1 MRNLKR
7 VLSLA
12 LASVMLLGMMVIG
25 AGAADKTAADLTDM
39 DKVTNKEAVSLMVD
53 LGIIVGKP
61 DGSYAPT
68 EGVDRATMAKLITYV
83 LMGDVDAAIFEG
95 TKTDLTDI
103 DTNWAEGYIKYCYSN
118 GIITGDGLGHFFPT
132 QGVTVVQ
139 AAKMLLV
146 ALGYEAEDRGYQN
159 DSSWSVNIMK
169 DAQTS
174 GLMTGINAKATDT
187 LTRDGAAQMIF
198 NALFANTVE
207 PKYAYDMGVQYVTEY
222 TKGNTLGYITYN
234 LVKLTATVDGIV
246 NGKADIS
253 ATTPTGYQN
262 LVDEKLP
269 ATPDMVGTQVVV
281 YGKGTIDNTGAVTAV
296 TKLYSTSL
304 SAGTT
309 NVLGT
314 STNGTSIA
322 DLSNPNKKAFIAEL
336 DTGVK
341 YILNG
346 VTVGSISSGDVVK
359 GSVVEF
365 ISTDDDNKAEIV
377 KVTKKTPA
385 KLTADPTITTKNGK
399 TTVTIA
405 EIGIANKDAANV
417 VGYEGLAKGDAV
429 LYTTVGGVTYI
440 EKAEKITGAVS
451 GNNSTKGALIDGTY
465 YLASGLG
472 GTYTN
477 SSINDTATYDFY
489 LDNGGYILYADKVTE
504 GTAATSLAVVDQ
516 VAWVSTPGDGS
527 IGSKNTAYM
536 QAKLVFTDGTTK
548 IVTVASVDGV
558 VPVAQNTAI
567 ADVTSATHYNEN
579 TGSNL
584 AAEVAKTALTSGTA
598 VSTDTFDIATA
609 YYLVGNG
616 ATGAVTARYYA
627 VSGVAD
633 LTNTTAKFITENQ
646 FYNYSVNSKGE
657 YVLTSLKAEQG
668 ANTAINAAI
677 TGIKPNFTGSL
688 NGNANTV
695 FIYATQNS
703 DGEYTYTVY
712 NGIANAPTTA
722 SAVNG
727 YAIVKGAVATYVY
740 VDLGKGSTVTESSD
754 LVYILS
760 NDYTAVT
767 GETAYIYDVLLN
779 GETTTLKLAANTYN
793 AGELYEVGSI
803 SDKDVYTL
811 KSDNLAKSPKV
822 GIKSVDGNVLITG
835 SSVYSYESGTP
846 AYVVDGKNATTT
858 TVDALALDG
867 NDKVVVFETAVNSKI
882 VSVVYV
888 TKVSQ
893 EPATVT
899 LAAVDNVSVSGDLK
913 AGTAAVT
920 GYVADSA
927 DEVKI
932 SVATPTTG
940 TTVDSIS
947 INGTKVSVGDDYTL
961 TGTGTYNVVVTVKDA
976 NSGALSSFSY
986 SFTVAA

>member
-83 LMGDVDAAIFEG
+83 LMGDVDASIFEG

-118 GIITGDGLGHFFPT
+118 GIITGDGQGHFFPT

-159 DSSWSVNIMK
+159 NSSWSVNIMK
-169 DAQTS
+169 DAQTA
-174 GLMTGINAKATDT
+174 GLMTNINAKATDT

-198 NALFANTVE
+198 NALFANTVT

-222 TKGNTLGYITYN
+222 TQGATLGYITYS
-234 LVKLTATVDGIV
+234 LVKLTATVDGII

-253 ATTPTGYQN
+253 TTIPSGFQS

-281 YGKGTIDNTGAVTAV
+281 YGKGTITNGAVTAV
-296 TKLYSTSL
+296 TELYSTSL

-314 STNGTSIA
+314 STDGTSIA
-322 DLSNPNKKAFIAEL
+322 DLSNRDKKAFIAEL

-341 YILNG
+341 YIYNG
-346 VTVGSISSGDVVK
+346 TTVASISAGDVVK

-385 KLTADPTITTKNGK
+385 KLTADPTVTTKNDK

-405 EIGIANKDAANV
+405 EIGIANKDASTV

-440 EKAEKITGAVS
+440 EKAEKITGSVS

-477 SSINDTATYDFY
+477 NSINDTATYDFY
-489 LDNGGYILYADKVTE
+489 LDNGGYILYAVKVAE
-504 GTAATSLAVVDQ
+504 GTATTNLAVVDQ
-516 VAWVSTPGDGS
+516 VAWVSKPGDGS
-527 IGSKNTAYM
+527 LGSQNTAYM
-536 QAKLVFTDGTTK
+536 QARLVFTDGTTE

-558 VPVAQNTAI
+558 VPVAKDTAI
-567 ADVTSATHYNEN
+567 SSLGAFYDNSKTTLATAVAATVTGATAA
-579 TGSNL
+579 GSDKV
-584 AAEVAKTALTSGTA
+584 AARTYYVVGSTSG
-598 VSTDTFDIATA
+598 
-609 YYLVGNG
+609 
-616 ATGAVTARYYA
+616 GAVTGRYFG
-627 VSGVAD
+627 VSAVAD
-633 LTNTTAKFITENQ
+633 LTASTTAIITENQ

-677 TGIKPNFTGSL
+677 TGNKPTFTGSL
-688 NGNANTV
+688 TGNANTV
-695 FIYATQNS
+695 FIYAAQNS

-712 NGIANAPTTA
+712 NGIANVPTTA
-722 SAVNG
+722 ASVNG
-727 YAIVKGAVATYVY
+727 YAIVRGSVATYVY

-779 GETTTLKLAANTYN
+779 GETTTLKLAANGYN

-811 KSDNLAKSPKV
+811 KSTDLAASAQV
-822 GIKSVDGNVLITG
+822 GIKSVDGGVLIAG
-835 SSVYSYESGTP
+835 SAVYSYESGTP

-867 NDKVVVFETAVNSKI
+867 NDKVVVIETAVNSKI
-882 VSVVYV
+882 ASVVYV
-888 TKVSQ
+888 TKVSL
-893 EPATVT
+893 EPTAVT
-899 LAAVDNVSVSGDLK
+899 LDAVDSVRVAGDLK

-920 GYVADSA
+920 GYAANTA

-932 SVATPTTG
+932 SAVTPATG
-940 TTVDSIS
+940 TIVESIS
-947 INGTKVSVGDDYTL
+947 INGTKVNENAAYTL
-961 TGTGTYNVVVTVKDA
+961 TGTGTYNVVVTVKD
-976 NSGALSSFSY
+976 NTSGALSSFNY
-986 SFTVAA
+986 SFTVAE